1 MEVLAALNCL
11 SKLSNSNVTMAVNDA
26 IVMLLD
32 HTHEMIRKKAVMVL
46 IKFHSITPVDGMDQ
60 KMKKALCD
68 KDPSVM
74 ACALNYF

>member
-1 MEVLAALNCL
+1 VLAALNCL
-11 SKLSNSNVTMAVNDA
+11 SKLSNQAVMLAVNDQVLA
-26 IVMLLD
+26 LLD
-32 HTHEMIRKKAVMVL
+32 HQHEMIRKKAVMVL
-46 IKFHSITPVDGMDQ
+46 IKFNTISPVENMDQ